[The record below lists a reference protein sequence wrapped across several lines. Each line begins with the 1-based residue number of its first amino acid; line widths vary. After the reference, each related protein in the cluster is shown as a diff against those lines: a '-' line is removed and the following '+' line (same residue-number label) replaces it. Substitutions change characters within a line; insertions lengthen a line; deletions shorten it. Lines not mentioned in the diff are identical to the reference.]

1 MEIFQRVSA
10 RRSSFDPGKNPELS
24 LKFYYLLKAIKPV
37 VPTTSNEQEDEAYVQ
52 EKAADIFKGKG
63 EKMRARSPAMYK
75 PHSSGG
81 PCQVAEWRAFFPV
94 HHVTFH
100 QYVEV
105 SLLF

>member
-52 EKAADIFKGKG
+52 EKAAYSKKRLKKCVPDHLQ
-63 EKMRARSPAMYK
+63 YK

-81 PCQVAEWRAFFPV
+81 P
-94 HHVTFH
+94 
-100 QYVEV
+100 
-105 SLLF
+105 